1 MNIEQKKV
9 KNKIPWK
16 EVLFKLIPIGAYF
29 VLMFTSWWQRTLYK
43 LVLSSVGSEISSL
56 IINLI
61 VFLLVLILAILFE
74 KKMIYQST
82 QEYNKKNAKTIF
94 KEALIAL
101 LICFLANIIGS
112 LISSFFSNAST
123 SVNQTEVNNILGG
136 TYGILFIPIITII
149 GPIVE
154 ELVFRGGILDGLVKV
169 KVPSWIAVLL
179 SAALFG
185 FIHVSAG
192 DYSQIF
198 SYLFMGIALGA
209 IYVKTKSIYTSIIT
223 HILINS
229 ISVSLFYLAT
239 LAESILSQIQ

>member
-82 QEYNKKNAKTIF
+82 QEYNKKNTKTIF

-112 LISSFFSNAST
+112 LISSFLSNAST

-154 ELVFRGGILDGLVKV
+154 ELVFRGGIDR
-169 KVPSWIAVLL
+169 
-179 SAALFG
+179 
-185 FIHVSAG
+185 
-192 DYSQIF
+192 
-198 SYLFMGIALGA
+198 
-209 IYVKTKSIYTSIIT
+209 KS
-223 HILINS
+223 
-229 ISVSLFYLAT
+229 VV
-239 LAESILSQIQ
+239 